1 MCEPTTI
8 AIGLALASG
17 ALQAKGAADQASAD
31 AGTLEQQA
39 ELERLKASDARIR
52 GAQETGAARTAA
64 THRTGEARA
73 LAAASGVD
81 PNQGSAGDI
90 VAATA
95 SLGELDALTIQS
107 NAAREA
113 WGHQAQGEMLDQA
126 AKEKR
131 KQGRLGALGGF
142 LSTGARIAGMGG
154 K

>member
-1 MCEPTTI
+1 
-8 AIGLALASG
+8 
-17 ALQAKGAADQASAD
+17 LQAKGTADQAGAD

-52 GAQETGAARTAA
+52 GAQETGAARTVA

-81 PNQGSAGDI
+81 PSQGSAGDI

-95 SLGELDALTIQS
+95 ALGELDALTIQS

-113 WGHQAQGEMLDQA
+113 WGHEAQSEMNLEA
-126 AKEKR
+126 AKAKR

-142 LSTGARIAGMGG
+142 LSTGAKAFGMGG
-154 K
+154 G